1 MVCAEYKLLYSLHC
15 DINSL
20 EFMQINIYLETVECK
35 FKLLL
40 LSVEVTYLKSAKNK
54 WV

>member
-35 FKLLL
+35 LLL
-40 LSVEVTYLKSAKNK
+40 LSVEVTYSTNIKKTQ
-54 WV
+54 